1 VGPLA
6 VVRATDYPLRIND
19 ASGQAGSVATVRT
32 DTGSEAFYALTGK
45 QRIRSPNGR

>member
-6 VVRATDYPLRIND
+6 IVGASDYPLRIND

-32 DTGSEAFYALTGK
+32 DPGSEAF
-45 QRIRSPNGR
+45 